1 MMTLDVCLSTL
12 LEELIEK
19 TTVDVLRGERAR
31 VAGLVTNG
39 GGAASGGVS
48 GGAVAMSACVPPLPP
63 EPGGRGDTMSVASSA
78 AISGA
83 AVAVSAGRQNS
94 RAG

>member
-1 MMTLDVCLSTL
+1 MMTLDVCLSTV

-48 GGAVAMSACVPPLPP
+48 GGAAAMSAGVPPFPP
-63 EPGGRGDTMSVASSA
+63 DPGRGDTMSVASSV

-83 AVAVSAGRQNS
+83 AVAVSAGQQNS